1 MGLLN
6 LFKGKKKNNPQ
17 PEPEVTDPNKLSD
30 PGQPT
35 ADTADLVSI
44 IAIDDPFLITKEG
57 AFVLMFE
64 IPEIDMDI
72 YGQTEDE
79 LCKRYQM
86 TLGALPPDTRFQ
98 MTIFEEPFDPSDDI
112 RYFSERSKAFQREI
126 EYMDP
131 LSVPYRQ
138 GQALA
143 VSSIAMTA
151 RTAEMYDLIK
161 PIRRRTV
168 ITLYYLPGA
177 VNVARNIVMGQ
188 YAEADIAEIR
198 KGKESAQENLEERI
212 SILQS
217 AFSGAGLPLI
227 QLTPQEALTAVWRT
241 MHPFSSKDPYVS
253 ASDIA
258 KNIDLGEEIYKKD
271 PPAPEEWEDDLK
283 PEQISSMLSPNYV
296 IERKDIL
303 EIDGV
308 LMKGYVV
315 YDFRP
320 NRPTFMYRLNSLSGS
335 WLGTLFV
342 EVMDPAVAADK
353 LSQRETQLSAQEMVK
368 ARQGMLVDFGVRQEV
383 TAVQES
389 RMQLET
395 AGQAPINIRFFVFRT
410 ALTKKELENRC
421 RELES
426 LFKTIGV
433 AAFPADYTQKHLWR
447 SYIPLGVMCTEQKR
461 RNMNA
466 PALSTF
472 FWPQRKRYN
481 EENGIYMGFDEST
494 NLPLFLDPFGSSNN
508 KTPIFLS
515 VGRPGAGKSVWLKT
529 MMTSAMISGGRV
541 MAVDIEGEMEEYCEY
556 YGGRY
561 IEVGTPNGELI
572 NVMDIQ
578 LDTDD
583 PLIGGTEQLV
593 AFAEAVRGTAIQPGP
608 EWNVLADAYKRALID
623 RDWLK
628 ENYDGSFT
636 VLDREGWKSEDAPL
650 LGDIV
655 DILRRDQANP
665 DALSMSQMLAQYV
678 GNGVYASYFNRP
690 TTFNIRDERLVIFGL
705 KHVNTH
711 SSSSQLRVYLW
722 QILGLIWSEV
732 LGRYMKDQ
740 DTANHVML
748 DEVWALLKAP
758 GGVGAIENMARR
770 FRKRKAGLWMATQEV
785 REFLDSADAKKILSI
800 VGNTFLMDQ
809 RPMEASLLQNL
820 YSLPEGTENVLTH
833 LGTGRG
839 LMVLPDKILRVSVNV
854 PGEWHSYQVRK

>member
-6 LFKGKKKNNPQ
+6 LFKGKKKETSKPAQ
-17 PEPEVTDPNKLSD
+17 EEHDTEKLSD

-35 ADTADLVSI
+35 ADTVDLVSV
-44 IAIDDPFLITKEG
+44 IAIDDPFLITREG

-72 YGQTEDE
+72 YGMTERE
-79 LCKRYQM
+79 ICERYQ
-86 TLGALPPDTRFQ
+86 TALGALPPGTKFQ
-98 MTIFEEPFDPSDDI
+98 MTVFEDPFDPSDDI
-112 RYFSERSKAFQREI
+112 RYFTERSEKFEAEIAYEDPISAF
-126 EYMDP
+126 YK
-131 LSVPYRQ
+131 Q
-138 GQALA
+138 GQALSA
-143 VSSIAMTA
+143 SSIAMAA
-151 RTAEMYDLIK
+151 RTAEIYDRVK

-168 ITLYYLPGA
+168 LTLYYLPGA
-177 VNVARNIVMGQ
+177 ANVARNIVMGQ

-198 KGKESAQENLEERI
+198 KGKDSAVENLEERI
-212 SILQS
+212 SVLQS
-217 AFSGAGLPLI
+217 AFSGAGLPLE
-227 QLTPQEALTAVWRT
+227 QLDPADALNAVWRT
-241 MHPFSSKDPYVS
+241 MHPFSSNDPEVT
-253 ASDIA
+253 AADIA
-258 KNIDLGEEIYKKD
+258 KNLVLGQEIFKKD
-271 PPAPEEWEDDLK
+271 PPKAEEWTADLT
-283 PEQISSMLSPNYV
+283 PEQISGLLSPNYV
-296 IERKDIL
+296 IERKDML

-320 NRPTFMYRLNSLSGS
+320 NRPTFMYRLNSLSGT

-368 ARQGMLVDFGVRQEV
+368 AKQGMLVDFGVRQEV
-383 TAVQES
+383 SAVQES

-410 ALTKKELENRC
+410 ALTKKELDKRC
-421 RELES
+421 REMES

-433 AAFPADYTQKHLWR
+433 AAFQADYTQKHLWR
-447 SYIPLGVMCTEQKR
+447 SYIPLGVMNTEQKR

-466 PALSTF
+466 PSLSTF

-481 EENGIYMGFDEST
+481 EENGLYMGFDEST
-494 NLPLFLDPFGSSNN
+494 NLPLFLDPFGASNS
-508 KTPIFLS
+508 KTPTFLS
-515 VGRPGAGKSVWLKT
+515 IGRPGAGKSVWLKT

-541 MAVDIEGEMEEYCEY
+541 MAVDIEGEMEEYCRY

-561 IEVGTPNGELI
+561 IEVGTPHGELI

-578 LDTDD
+578 PDAED

-593 AFAEAVRGTAIQPGP
+593 AFAEAVRGAAIHPGP

-623 RDWLK
+623 REWLK
-628 ENYDGSFT
+628 ENYDGSFE
-636 VLDREGWKSEDAPL
+636 VLNRDGWRSEDAPL

-655 DILRRDQANP
+655 DILRRDQSNP

-690 TTFNIRDERLVIFGL
+690 TTFNIRKERLVIFGL

-711 SSSSQLRVYLW
+711 SSSNQLRVYLW

-732 LGRYMKDQ
+732 LGRYMQ
-740 DTANHVML
+740 DTETANHVML

-785 REFLDSADAKKILSI
+785 REFLDSGDAKKILSI

-809 RPMEASLLQNL
+809 RPMEASLLENL
-820 YSLPEGTENVLTH
+820 YSLPEGTQNILTH

-839 LMVLPDKILRVSVNV
+839 LMVLPGKILRVSVSI
-854 PGEWHSYQVRK
+854 PKEWHSYEVKS

>member
-6 LFKGKKKNNPQ
+6 LFRRNKKEKQKPSQ
-17 PEPEVTDPNKLSD
+17 EDPDPNELKD

-72 YGQTEDE
+72 YGQTEAE
-79 LCKRYQM
+79 LCERYQM
-86 TLGALPPDTRFQ
+86 ALGALPPGTSFQ
-98 MTIFEEPFDPSDDI
+98 MTVFEEPFDPSDDI
-112 RYFSERSKAFQREI
+112 SYFTARSKYFERKI
-126 EYMDP
+126 EYQDP
-131 LSVPYRQ
+131 TSDPYRQ
-138 GQALA
+138 GQSLA
-143 VSSIAMTA
+143 ISSLSMAS
-151 RTAEMYDLIK
+151 RTAEIYDRNK

-177 VNVARNIVMGQ
+177 ANVARNIVMGQ
-188 YAEADIAEIR
+188 YAEADMQEIR
-198 KGKESAQENLEERI
+198 KGKDAAVENLEERI
-212 SILQS
+212 SILKS
-217 AFSGAGLPLI
+217 AFFGAGLPLV
-227 QLTPQEALTAVWRT
+227 QLTSKEALNAIWRT
-241 MHPFSSKDPYVS
+241 MHPFSSNDPDVS
-253 ASDIA
+253 AADIA
-258 KNIDLGEEIYKKD
+258 RNLVLGEEIYKKD
-271 PPAPEEWEDDLK
+271 PPKPEEWEEDLN
-283 PEQISSMLSPNYV
+283 PDQIASLLCPNYV
-296 IERKDIL
+296 IERKDML

-320 NRPTFMYRLNSLSGS
+320 NRPTFMYRMNSLSGS

-383 TAVQES
+383 NAVQES

-421 RELES
+421 REMES

-433 AAFPADYTQKHLWR
+433 VAFQADYTQKHLWR
-447 SYIPLGVMCTEQKR
+447 SYIPLGVMCTEQKK

-481 EENGIYMGFDEST
+481 EENGNYMGFDEST
-494 NLPLFLDPFGSSNN
+494 GLPLFLDPFGAGSN
-508 KTPIFLS
+508 KTPTFLS

-529 MMTSAMISGGRV
+529 MMTSAMIAGGKV
-541 MAVDIEGEMEEYCEY
+541 MAVDIEGEMEEYCRY

-561 IEVGTPNGELI
+561 IEVGTPGGELI

-578 LDTDD
+578 LDADD

-593 AFAEAVRGTAIQPGP
+593 VFAEAARGAAINPGP
-608 EWNVLADAYKRALID
+608 EWNVLADAYKRALVD

-628 ENYDGSFT
+628 ENFDGSFE
-636 VLDREGWKSEDAPL
+636 VLNKDGWKNEDAPL

-655 DILRRDQANP
+655 DILRRDQTSP
-665 DALSMSQMLAQYV
+665 EALSMSQMLAQYV
-678 GNGVYASYFNRP
+678 GHGVYASYFNRP
-690 TTFNIRDERLVIFGL
+690 TTFNIRDEQLVIFGL

-732 LGRYMKDQ
+732 LGRY
-740 DTANHVML
+740 
-748 DEVWALLKAP
+748 LKGSVYSEP
-758 GGVGAIENMARR
+758 CH
-770 FRKRKAGLWMATQEV
+770 AG
-785 REFLDSADAKKILSI
+785 
-800 VGNTFLMDQ
+800 
-809 RPMEASLLQNL
+809 
-820 YSLPEGTENVLTH
+820 
-833 LGTGRG
+833 
-839 LMVLPDKILRVSVNV
+839 
-854 PGEWHSYQVRK
+854 

>member
-1 MGLLN
+1 M
-6 LFKGKKKNNPQ
+6 
-17 PEPEVTDPNKLSD
+17 
-30 PGQPT
+30 
-35 ADTADLVSI
+35 
-44 IAIDDPFLITKEG
+44 
-57 AFVLMFE
+57 
-64 IPEIDMDI
+64 
-72 YGQTEDE
+72 
-79 LCKRYQM
+79 
-86 TLGALPPDTRFQ
+86 
-98 MTIFEEPFDPSDDI
+98 
-112 RYFSERSKAFQREI
+112 
-126 EYMDP
+126 
-131 LSVPYRQ
+131 
-138 GQALA
+138 
-143 VSSIAMTA
+143 
-151 RTAEMYDLIK
+151 
-161 PIRRRTV
+161 
-168 ITLYYLPGA
+168 
-177 VNVARNIVMGQ
+177 
-188 YAEADIAEIR
+188 
-198 KGKESAQENLEERI
+198 
-212 SILQS
+212 
-217 AFSGAGLPLI
+217 
-227 QLTPQEALTAVWRT
+227 
-241 MHPFSSKDPYVS
+241 
-253 ASDIA
+253 
-258 KNIDLGEEIYKKD
+258 
-271 PPAPEEWEDDLK
+271 
-283 PEQISSMLSPNYV
+283 
-296 IERKDIL
+296 L

-368 ARQGMLVDFGVRQEV
+368 AKQGMLVDFGVRQEV
-383 TAVQES
+383 SAVQES

-410 ALTKKELENRC
+410 ALLKKELENRC
-421 RELES
+421 REMES

-433 AAFPADYTQKHLWR
+433 AAFQADYTQKHLWR

-481 EENGIYMGFDEST
+481 EEDGIYMGFDEST
-494 NLPLFLDPFGSSNN
+494 SLPLFLDPFGASNN
-508 KTPIFLS
+508 KSPTFLS
-515 VGRPGAGKSVWLKT
+515 IGRPGAGKSVWLKT
-529 MMTSAMISGGRV
+529 MMTSAMIAGGRV
-541 MAVDIEGEMEEYCEY
+541 MAVDIEGEMEEYCRY

-561 IEVGTPNGELI
+561 IEVGTPDGELI

-593 AFAEAVRGTAIQPGP
+593 AFAEAVRGAAIQPGP
-608 EWNVLADAYKRALID
+608 EWNVLADAYKRALVD
-623 RDWLK
+623 REWLK
-628 ENYDGSFT
+628 ENYGGSFE
-636 VLDREGWKSEDAPL
+636 VVNRDGWKSEDAPL

-655 DILRRDQANP
+655 DILRRDQSNQ
-665 DALSMSQMLAQYV
+665 DAYSMSQMLAQYV

-690 TTFNIRDERLVIFGL
+690 TTFSIRDERLVIFGL

-711 SSSSQLRVYLW
+711 SSSNQLRVYLW

-740 DTANHVML
+740 STANNVML

-785 REFLDSADAKKILSI
+785 REFLDSGDTKKILSI

-809 RPMEASLLQNL
+809 RPTEASLLQDL
-820 YSLPEGTENVLTH
+820 YSLPARTENVLTH

-839 LMVLPDKILRVSVNV
+839 LMVLPEKILRVSVSV
-854 PGEWHSYQVRK
+854 PKEWHSYEVKP

>member
-1 MGLLN
+1 MGLFSFLN
-6 LFKGKKKNNPQ
+6 GKKKEKTQ
-17 PEPEVTDPNKLSD
+17 PEPEEKDPNKLSD
-30 PGQPT
+30 PGKPT
-35 ADTADLVSI
+35 ADTVDLVSV

-72 YGQTEDE
+72 YGMTERDICE
-79 LCKRYQM
+79 RYQ
-86 TLGALPPDTRFQ
+86 TALGALPPGTKFQ
-98 MTIFEEPFDPSDDI
+98 MTVFEDPFDPSDDI
-112 RYFSERSKAFQREI
+112 RYFTERSEGFEAEIAYEDPISAF
-126 EYMDP
+126 YK
-131 LSVPYRQ
+131 Q
-138 GQALA
+138 GQALSA
-143 VSSIAMTA
+143 SSISMAA
-151 RTAEMYDLIK
+151 RTAEIYDRVK

-168 ITLYYLPGA
+168 LTLYYLPGA
-177 VNVARNIVMGQ
+177 ANVARNIVMGQ
-188 YAEADIAEIR
+188 YAEADIEEIR
-198 KGKESAQENLEERI
+198 KGKDSAVENLEERI
-212 SILQS
+212 SVLQS
-217 AFSGAGLPLI
+217 AFSGAGLPLV
-227 QLTPQEALTAVWRT
+227 QLDPADALNAVWRT
-241 MHPFSSKDPYVS
+241 MHPFSSNDPEVT
-253 ASDIA
+253 ATDIA
-258 KNIDLGEEIYKKD
+258 KNLVLGQEIFKKD
-271 PPAPEEWEDDLK
+271 PPKADEWTADLT
-283 PEQISSMLSPNYV
+283 PEQISGLLSPNYV
-296 IERKDIL
+296 IERKDML

-320 NRPTFMYRLNSLSGS
+320 NRPTFMYRLNSLSGT

-368 ARQGMLVDFGVRQEV
+368 AKQGMLVDFGVRQEV
-383 TAVQES
+383 SAVQES

-410 ALTKKELENRC
+410 ALLKKELENRC
-421 RELES
+421 REMES

-433 AAFPADYTQKHLWR
+433 AAFQADYTQKHLWR

-481 EENGIYMGFDEST
+481 EEDGIYMGFDEST
-494 NLPLFLDPFGSSNN
+494 SLPLFLDPFGASNN
-508 KTPIFLS
+508 KTPTFLS
-515 VGRPGAGKSVWLKT
+515 IGRPGAGKSVWLKT
-529 MMTSAMISGGRV
+529 MMTSAMIAGGRV
-541 MAVDIEGEMEEYCEY
+541 MAVDIEGEMEEYCRY

-593 AFAEAVRGTAIQPGP
+593 AFAEAVRGAAIHPGP
-608 EWNVLADAYKRALID
+608 EWNVLADAYKRALVD
-623 RDWLK
+623 REWLK
-628 ENYDGSFT
+628 ENYDGSFE
-636 VLDREGWKSEDAPL
+636 VLNRDGWKSEDAPL

-655 DILRRDQANP
+655 DILRRDQSNP
-665 DALSMSQMLAQYV
+665 DAFSMSQMLAQYV

-711 SSSSQLRVYLW
+711 SSSNQLRVYLW

-732 LGRYMKDQ
+732 LGRYMKDHS
-740 DTANHVML
+740 TANNVML

-785 REFLDSADAKKILSI
+785 REFLDSGDTKKILSI

-809 RPMEASLLQNL
+809 RPTEASLLQNL
-820 YSLPEGTENVLTH
+820 YSLPAGTENVLTH

-839 LMVLPDKILRVSVNV
+839 LMVLPDKILRVSVSV
-854 PGEWHSYQVRK
+854 PKEWHSY

>member
-1 MGLLN
+1 MGLFNFLN
-6 LFKGKKKNNPQ
+6 GKKKEKTQ
-17 PEPEVTDPNKLSD
+17 PEPEEKDPNRLSD

-35 ADTADLVSI
+35 ADTVDLVSV
-44 IAIDDPFLITKEG
+44 IAIDDPFLITREG

-72 YGQTEDE
+72 YGMTERE
-79 LCKRYQM
+79 ICERYQ
-86 TLGALPPDTRFQ
+86 TALGALPPGTKFQ
-98 MTIFEEPFDPSDDI
+98 MTVFEDPFDPSDDI
-112 RYFSERSKAFQREI
+112 CYFTERSEGFETEIAYEDPISAF
-126 EYMDP
+126 YK
-131 LSVPYRQ
+131 Q
-138 GQALA
+138 GQALSA
-143 VSSIAMTA
+143 SSISMAA
-151 RTAEMYDLIK
+151 RTAEIYDRVK

-168 ITLYYLPGA
+168 LTLYYLPGA
-177 VNVARNIVMGQ
+177 ANVARNIVMGQ
-188 YAEADIAEIR
+188 YAEADIEEIR
-198 KGKESAQENLEERI
+198 KGKDSAVENLEERI
-212 SILQS
+212 SVLQS
-217 AFSGAGLPLI
+217 AFSGAGLPLV
-227 QLTPQEALTAVWRT
+227 QLDPADALNAVWRT
-241 MHPFSSKDPYVS
+241 MHPFSSNDPEVT
-253 ASDIA
+253 AADIA
-258 KNIDLGEEIYKKD
+258 KNLVLGQEIFKKD
-271 PPAPEEWEDDLK
+271 PPKADEWTADLT
-283 PEQISSMLSPNYV
+283 PEQISGLLSPNYV
-296 IERKDIL
+296 IERKDML

-320 NRPTFMYRLNSLSGS
+320 NRPTFMYRLNSLSGT

-368 ARQGMLVDFGVRQEV
+368 AKQGMLVDFGVRQEV
-383 TAVQES
+383 SAVQES

-410 ALTKKELENRC
+410 ALTKKELDKRC
-421 RELES
+421 REMES

-433 AAFPADYTQKHLWR
+433 AAFQADYTQKHLWR
-447 SYIPLGVMCTEQKR
+447 SYIPLGVMNTEQKR

-466 PALSTF
+466 PSLSTF

-481 EENGIYMGFDEST
+481 EENGLYMGFDEST
-494 NLPLFLDPFGSSNN
+494 SLPLFLDPFGASNS
-508 KTPIFLS
+508 KTPTFLS
-515 VGRPGAGKSVWLKT
+515 IGRPGAGKSVWLKT

-541 MAVDIEGEMEEYCEY
+541 MAVDIEGEMEEYCRY

-561 IEVGTPNGELI
+561 IEVGTPHGELI

-578 LDTDD
+578 PDMDD

-593 AFAEAVRGTAIQPGP
+593 AFSEAVRGAAIHPGP

-623 RDWLK
+623 REWLK
-628 ENYDGSFT
+628 ENYDGSFE
-636 VLDREGWKSEDAPL
+636 VLNRDGWRSEDAPL

-655 DILRRDQANP
+655 DILRRDQSNP

-690 TTFNIRDERLVIFGL
+690 TTFNIRKERLVIFGL

-711 SSSSQLRVYLW
+711 SSSNQLRVYLW

-732 LGRYMKDQ
+732 LGRYMQ
-740 DTANHVML
+740 DTETANHVML

-785 REFLDSADAKKILSI
+785 REFLDSGDAKKILSI

-809 RPMEASLLQNL
+809 RPMEASLLENL
-820 YSLPEGTENVLTH
+820 YSLPEGTQNILTH

-839 LMVLPDKILRVSVNV
+839 LMVLPGKILRVSVSI
-854 PGEWHSYQVRK
+854 PKEWHSYEVKS

>member
-1 MGLLN
+1 MGLLD
-6 LFKGKKKNNPQ
+6 LFKGKKKETAKPVQ
-17 PEPEVTDPNKLSD
+17 EEPDTEKLSD

-35 ADTADLVSI
+35 ADTVDLVSV

-72 YGQTEDE
+72 YGMTEKE
-79 LCKRYQM
+79 LCDRYQ
-86 TLGALPPDTRFQ
+86 TALGALPPGTKFQ
-98 MTIFEEPFDPSDDI
+98 MTVFEDPFDPSDDI
-112 RYFSERSKAFQREI
+112 RYFTERSEKFENEIAYEDPVSAF
-126 EYMDP
+126 YK
-131 LSVPYRQ
+131 Q
-138 GQALA
+138 GQALSA
-143 VSSIAMTA
+143 SSIAMAA
-151 RTAEMYDLIK
+151 RTAEIYDRVK

-168 ITLYYLPGA
+168 LTLYYLPGA
-177 VNVARNIVMGQ
+177 ANVARNIVLGQ
-188 YAEADIAEIR
+188 YAQAEIEEIR
-198 KGKESAQENLEERI
+198 KGKESAVENLEERI
-212 SILQS
+212 SVLQS
-217 AFSGAGLPLI
+217 AFSGAGLPLV
-227 QLTPQEALTAVWRT
+227 QLDPADALNAVWRT
-241 MHPFSSKDPYVS
+241 MHPFSSNDPEVT
-253 ASDIA
+253 AADIA
-258 KNIDLGEEIYKKD
+258 KNLVLGEEIFKKD
-271 PPAPEEWEDDLK
+271 PPGAEEWTEDLT
-283 PEQISSMLSPNYV
+283 PEQISGLLSPNYV
-296 IERKDIL
+296 IERKSML

-320 NRPTFMYRLNSLSGS
+320 NRPTFMYRLNSLAGT
-335 WLGTLFV
+335 WLGTLFI

-368 ARQGMLVDFGVRQEV
+368 AKQGMLVDFGVRQEV
-383 TAVQES
+383 SAVQES

-410 ALTKKELENRC
+410 ALTKKELDKRC
-421 RELES
+421 REMES

-433 AAFPADYTQKHLWR
+433 AAFQADYTQKHLWR
-447 SYIPLGVMCTEQKR
+447 SYIPLGVMNTEQKR

-481 EENGIYMGFDEST
+481 EENGLYMGFDEST
-494 NLPLFLDPFGSSNN
+494 NLPLFLDPFGASNS
-508 KTPIFLS
+508 KTPTFLS
-515 VGRPGAGKSVWLKT
+515 IGRPGAGKSVWLKT

-541 MAVDIEGEMEEYCEY
+541 MAVDIEGEMEEYCRY

-561 IEVGTPNGELI
+561 IEVGTPHGELI

-578 LDTDD
+578 PDEED

-593 AFAEAVRGTAIQPGP
+593 AFAEAVRGAAIHPGP

-623 RDWLK
+623 REWLR
-628 ENYDGSFT
+628 ENFDGSFE
-636 VLDREGWKSEDAPL
+636 VLNRDGWRSEDAPL

-655 DILRRDQANP
+655 DILRRDQSNP

-690 TTFNIRDERLVIFGL
+690 TTFNIRKERLVIFGL

-711 SSSSQLRVYLW
+711 SSSNQLRVYLW

-732 LGRYMKDQ
+732 LGRYMQ
-740 DTANHVML
+740 DMETANHVML

-785 REFLDSADAKKILSI
+785 REFLDSGDAKKILSI

-809 RPMEASLLQNL
+809 RPMEASLLENL
-820 YSLPEGTENVLTH
+820 YSLPEGTKNILTH

-839 LMVLPDKILRVSVNV
+839 LMVLPGKILRVSVSI
-854 PGEWHSYQVRK
+854 PKEWHSYEVKS

>member
-6 LFKGKKKNNPQ
+6 LFKGKKKDADKPVQ
-17 PEPEVTDPNKLSD
+17 EDTDTEKLSD

-35 ADTADLVSI
+35 ADTVDLVSV

-72 YGQTEDE
+72 YGMTEKE
-79 LCKRYQM
+79 ICERYQAA
-86 TLGALPPDTRFQ
+86 LGALPPGTKFQ
-98 MTIFEEPFDPSDDI
+98 MTVFEDPFDPSDDI
-112 RYFSERSKAFQREI
+112 RYFTERSEKFESDIAYQ
-126 EYMDP
+126 DP
-131 LSVPYRQ
+131 MSSPYKQ
-138 GQALA
+138 GQALSA
-143 VSSIAMTA
+143 SSLAMAA
-151 RTAEMYDLIK
+151 RTAEIYDSVK

-168 ITLYYLPGA
+168 LTLYYLPGA
-177 VNVARNIVMGQ
+177 ANVARNIVMGQ

-198 KGKESAQENLEERI
+198 KGKESAVENLEERI
-212 SILQS
+212 SVLQS
-217 AFSGAGLPLI
+217 AFSGAGLPLV
-227 QLTPQEALTAVWRT
+227 QLDPAEALNAVWRT
-241 MHPFSSKDPYVS
+241 MRPFSSNDPEVT

-258 KNIDLGEEIYKKD
+258 KNLVLGQEIFKKD
-271 PPAPEEWEDDLK
+271 PPGPDEWTEDLT
-283 PEQISSMLSPNYV
+283 PEQISGLLSPNYV
-296 IERKDIL
+296 IERKDML

-320 NRPTFMYRLNSLSGS
+320 NRPTFMYRLNSLSGT
-335 WLGTLFV
+335 WLGTLFI

-368 ARQGMLVDFGVRQEV
+368 AKQGMLVDFGVRQEV
-383 TAVQES
+383 SAVQES

-410 ALTKKELENRC
+410 ALTKKELDKRC
-421 RELES
+421 REMES

-433 AAFPADYTQKHLWR
+433 AAFQADYTQKHLWR
-447 SYIPLGVMCTEQKR
+447 SYIPLGVMNTEQKR

-472 FWPQRKRYN
+472 FWPQRKRYS
-481 EENGIYMGFDEST
+481 EENGLYMGFDEST
-494 NLPLFLDPFGSSNN
+494 SLPLFLDPFGAANS
-508 KTPIFLS
+508 KTPTFLS
-515 VGRPGAGKSVWLKT
+515 IGRPGAGKSVWLKT
-529 MMTSAMISGGRV
+529 MMTSAMIAGGRV
-541 MAVDIEGEMEEYCEY
+541 MAVDIEGEMKEYCSY

-561 IEVGTPNGELI
+561 IEVGTPHGELI

-578 LDTDD
+578 PDVDD

-593 AFAEAVRGTAIQPGP
+593 AFAEAVRGAAIRPGP
-608 EWNVLADAYKRALID
+608 EWNVLAAAYKRALID
-623 RDWLK
+623 REWLK
-628 ENYDGSFT
+628 ENFDGSFE
-636 VLDREGWKSEDAPL
+636 VLNRDGWKSEDAPL

-655 DILRRDQANP
+655 DILRRDQSNP

-690 TTFNIRDERLVIFGL
+690 TTFNIRKERLVIFGL

-711 SSSSQLRVYLW
+711 SSSNQLRVYLW

-732 LGRYMKDQ
+732 LGRYMQ
-740 DTANHVML
+740 DNGTANHVIL

-785 REFLDSADAKKILSI
+785 REFLDSGDAKKILSI

-809 RPMEASLLQNL
+809 RPTEAALLENL
-820 YSLPEGTENVLTH
+820 YSLPDGTKNILTH

-839 LMVLPDKILRVSVNV
+839 LMVLPEKILRVSVSI
-854 PGEWHSYQVRK
+854 PKEWHSYEVNP

>member
-1 MGLLN
+1 MGFWN
-6 LFKGKKKNNPQ
+6 LFKGKEKDTQKPAQ
-17 PEPEVTDPNKLSD
+17 EEPDPNQLSD
-30 PGQPT
+30 PGKPT
-35 ADTADLVSI
+35 ADTGDLVGV
-44 IAIDDPFLITKEG
+44 IAIDDPFLITREG
-57 AFVLMFE
+57 AFVLMLE

-72 YGQTEDE
+72 YGHTAADLSE
-79 LCKRYQM
+79 RYQM
-86 TLGALPPDTRFQ
+86 ALGALPPDTKFQ
-98 MTIFEEPFDPSDDI
+98 MTVFEEPFDPSEDLL
-112 RYFSERSKAFQREI
+112 YFTERSAYFERRI
-126 EYMDP
+126 AYLDP
-131 LSVPYRQ
+131 ASSQYRQ
-138 GQALA
+138 GHSLA
-143 VSSIAMTA
+143 MASLAMA
-151 RTAEMYDLIK
+151 SRTAEMYDSIK

-177 VNVARNIVMGQ
+177 ANVARNIVMGQ
-188 YAEADIAEIR
+188 YAEAEMDEIR
-198 KGKESAQENLEERI
+198 KGKEPAMENLDERI
-212 SILQS
+212 AILQS
-217 AFSGAGLPLI
+217 AFSGAGLPLV
-227 QLTPQEALTAVWRT
+227 QLTPQQALQAVWRT
-241 MHPFSSKDPYVS
+241 MHPFSSNDPDVT

-258 KNIDLGEEIYKKD
+258 KNLVLGDEIYKKT
-271 PPAPEEWEDDLK
+271 PPGAEEWTEDTK
-283 PEQISSMLSPNYV
+283 PEQFASMLSPDYV
-296 IERKDIL
+296 VERKDML

-308 LMKGYVV
+308 LMRGYVV
-315 YDFRP
+315 HDFRP

-383 TAVQES
+383 NAVQES

-421 RELES
+421 REMES

-433 AAFPADYTQKHLWR
+433 AAFQANYTQKHLWR

-466 PALSTF
+466 PSLSTF

-481 EENGIYMGFDEST
+481 EADGIYMGFDEST
-494 NLPLFLDPFGSSNN
+494 GLPLFLDPFGAAAN
-508 KTPIFLS
+508 KTPTFLS
-515 VGRPGAGKSVWLKT
+515 IGRPGAGKSVWLKT

-541 MAVDIEGEMEEYCEY
+541 MAVDIEGEMEEYCRY

-561 IEVGTPNGELI
+561 IEVGTPDGELI

-578 LDTDD
+578 PDVDD

-623 RDWLK
+623 REWLK
-628 ENYDGSFT
+628 ENYDGSFE
-636 VLDREGWKSEDAPL
+636 VINREGWRSEDAPL

-655 DILRRDQANP
+655 DILRRDQTSP
-665 DALSMSQMLAQYV
+665 DAFSMSQMLAQYV
-678 GNGVYASYFNRP
+678 ENGVYASYFNRP
-690 TTFNIRDERLVIFGL
+690 TTFNIRDEKLVIFGL

-711 SSSSQLRVYLW
+711 ASSSQLRVYLW

-732 LGRYMKDQ
+732 LGRYMQ
-740 DTANHVML
+740 DKETANNVML

-785 REFLDSADAKKILSI
+785 REFLDSGDAKKILSI

-809 RPMEASLLQNL
+809 RPTEASLLQTL
-820 YSLPEGTENVLTH
+820 YSLPEGTENLLTL

-839 LMVLPDKILRVSVNV
+839 LMVLPDKILRVSVNI
-854 PGEWHSYQVRK
+854 PKEWHSY